1 MKSATLRTLL
11 FILLTMSLCITIS
24 CNSEEAGD
32 LTDDSGTSD
41 SSGTG
46 DTSGDNNG
54 DDTDSDPLGTGAI
67 IIDHTSTD
75 LSFVPLEWIEE
86 AKDILHIA
94 YGHTSHG
101 SQITTGMTGLV
112 SFANAPNGGSTYE
125 WNNGGTNGALDL
137 RDSPFSGASDLG
149 NPDRTAWSDATRYY
163 LDSHSD
169 INVIIWSWC
178 GQADGTEE
186 DIDLYLDFMND
197 LETDYPDVMFV
208 YMTGHTNGTGLDGNL
223 HQRNQQIRDYCEAN
237 GKILYDFEDIESY
250 DPDGEYY
257 MVTSM

>member
-1 MKSATLRTLL
+1 MNELKVNLFNHRKRQDIRPALRNKIGEYKMKSATLRTLL

-46 DTSGDNNG
+46 GDNNG

-75 LSFVPLEWIEE
+75 LSFVPLDWIEE

-149 NPDRTAWSDATRYY
+149 NPDRTAWADATRDY

-186 DIDLYLDFMND
+186 DIDLYHGFY
-197 LETDYPDVMFV
+197 E
-208 YMTGHTNGTGLDGNL
+208 
-223 HQRNQQIRDYCEAN
+223 
-237 GKILYDFEDIESY
+237 
-250 DPDGEYY
+250 
-257 MVTSM
+257 